1 MNLKLKDKNM
11 KILMLYNARSG
22 TNSIASYFMK
32 QYPKYTYLNQPWSLY
47 NAEPG
52 IVQVPYLD
60 CIKYENVFIK
70 SEFSVLRI
78 QSVDWK
84 QIVNDFD
91 KILLLA
97 RYDKREQAISTIIA
111 QKNLSFLN
119 KEKKKYYTSD
129 ISELEIQDAEK
140 NFQQS
145 EYQMKQ
151 WLEFGAQMFYYED
164 LFYGEGFEKLFEFLD
179 LKYIQEDFD
188 KILDSKNRYKSGEL
202 ETKKTKT
209 LI

>member
-1 MNLKLKDKNM
+1 M

-22 TNSIASYFMK
+22 TNSIAAYFMK
-32 QYPKYTYLNQPWSLY
+32 QYPEYTYLNQPWSLY

-52 IVQVPYLD
+52 IVQIPYD
-60 CIKYENVFIK
+60 NCIEYENVFVK
-70 SEFSVLRI
+70 SEFSNLETHKI
-78 QSVDWK
+78 K
-84 QIVNDFD
+84 KETLIKDFD

-97 RYDKREQAISTIIA
+97 RRDKREQAISAIIA

-119 KEKKKYYTSD
+119 KEKKKYFVDGLDETHIRSLQTAHAD
-129 ISELEIQDAEK
+129 KEIQM
-140 NFQQS
+140 Q
-145 EYQMKQ
+145 EYI
-151 WLEFGAQMFYYED
+151 EYGAQMFFYED
-164 LFYGEGFEKLFEFLD
+164 LFYGEGFGKLFEFLD

-188 KILDSKNRYKSGEL
+188 AILNSKNRYKSGEL

>member
-1 MNLKLKDKNM
+1 M

-22 TNSIASYFMK
+22 TNSIAEYFMK
-32 QYPKYTYLNQPWSLY
+32 QNPEFTYFNQPWSLY

-52 IVQVPYLD
+52 IVQVPYTD

-70 SEFSVLRI
+70 SEFSTLRT
-78 QSVDWK
+78 QNVEWK
-84 QIVNDFD
+84 EIVNDFD

-97 RYDKREQAISTIIA
+97 RRDKREQAISTIIA

-129 ISELEIQDAEK
+129 ISELEIENVQK
-140 NFQQS
+140 NIEQN
-145 EYQMKQ
+145 EYQMKH
-151 WLEFGAQMFYYED
+151 WLEFGAQMFFYED
-164 LFYGEGFEKLFEFLD
+164 IFYGEGFEKLFEFLN
-179 LKYIQEDFD
+179 LKHIQEDFD
-188 KILDSKNRYKSGEL
+188 KILDSKNRYKIGEI
-202 ETKKTKT
+202 ETKKRKT